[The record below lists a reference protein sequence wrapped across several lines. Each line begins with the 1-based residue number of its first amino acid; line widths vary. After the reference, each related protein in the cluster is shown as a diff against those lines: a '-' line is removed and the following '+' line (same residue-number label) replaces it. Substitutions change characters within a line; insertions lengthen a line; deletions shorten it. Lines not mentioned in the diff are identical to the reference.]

1 MFFFGDALI
10 LLICVFLYVN
20 LYVSARIVS
29 RIYFNQD
36 ILFKKINNLSHY
48 AYKNMIMS
56 LYFVVFELDWF
67 GWLSLFS
74 L

>member
-20 LYVSARIVS
+20 LYVSARILS

-56 LYFVVFELDWF
+56 LYFVVFELD
-67 GWLSLFS
+67 
-74 L
+74 

>member
-29 RIYFNQD
+29 RIYFNQNM
-36 ILFKKINNLSHY
+36 LFKQINNLSHY

-56 LYFVVFELDWF
+56 LYFVVFELD
-67 GWLSLFS
+67 
-74 L
+74 

>member
-1 MFFFGDALI
+1 MVFFGDALI

-56 LYFVVFELDWF
+56 LYFVVFELD
-67 GWLSLFS
+67 
-74 L
+74 

>member
-29 RIYFNQD
+29 RIYLNQD

-56 LYFVVFELDWF
+56 LYFVVFELD
-67 GWLSLFS
+67 
-74 L
+74 

>member
-48 AYKNMIMS
+48 AYKNMIKS
-56 LYFVVFELDWF
+56 LYFVVFELD
-67 GWLSLFS
+67 
-74 L
+74 

>member
-1 MFFFGDALI
+1 MFLFGDALI

-56 LYFVVFELDWF
+56 LYFVVFELD
-67 GWLSLFS
+67 
-74 L
+74 

>member
-56 LYFVVFELDWF
+56 LYFVVFELD
-67 GWLSLFS
+67 
-74 L
+74 